1 MSDVPEINRPADPSL
16 PLDPIA
22 ERVRQRLAAAGEAF
36 DRRHRASRPGTKR
49 RKSSTSLLL
58 NAGAGSDNIHQRER
72 AILRS
77 VFRDLGESH
86 RRYRTR
92 TGQAG
97 TPALRAAAHAFKRE
111 PSVLSLIPVAAF
123 LDELGILAW

>member
-1 MSDVPEINRPADPSL
+1 MSDVPVIARAADSPL
-16 PLDPIA
+16 PHDPIA

-36 DRRHRASRPGTKR
+36 DRRHGASRPGTKR

-58 NAGAGSDNIHQRER
+58 NAGRGTDNLHQRER

-77 VFRDLGESH
+77 VFRDLGDTH
-86 RRYRTR
+86 RRYRAR